1 MPQEVLTEIFNTA
14 INSELS
20 LTSSN
25 GDHYFVNINKFNPP
39 SQEEMDEAIE
49 QYSAFDTQRL
59 IDRMNGILSDD
70 LFDKAKIS
78 LNEQIF
84 N

>member
-1 MPQEVLTEIFNTA
+1 
-14 INSELS
+14 
-20 LTSSN
+20 
-25 GDHYFVNINKFNPP
+25 
-39 SQEEMDEAIE
+39 MDEAIE
-49 QYSAFDTQRL
+49 QYSDFDTQRL